1 MTCSAAAFSIMV
13 LAVAPLPAQ
22 TRPPVRPTTP
32 ARATASQP
40 AQPNIVVLLVDDW
53 GWQDLSVPLYRDTT
67 AANRR
72 YPTPAIE
79 RLSRE
84 GVTFTDAYASAPVG
98 APSRVALL
106 TGRSAAMSRVT
117 NDSLSPDRD
126 RSPAFPAI
134 RSPAWNYRGLSA
146 TTGSPNSFTGPLLP
160 KLLRTAGYRTIHAG
174 YSGWS
179 GVGAPGGDAAAIG
192 FDESLSAITA
202 TDALTSASI
211 RAMTAARTARKPF
224 FLLLSYQVIRVP
236 SSGDAHF
243 VDDARARGL
252 DERDAAYASQIA
264 AVDQSVRDVLAY
276 LEANALTANTIVV
289 LTSDNGGV
297 STAARSG
304 LRHMQNAPLKSGM
317 GSAYEGGLRV
327 PLIIKWPGVARPGF
341 RSLTPVVTDDV
352 FPTLLRAARVPN
364 IEQHT
369 KGIVGRDLRSTMDN
383 STPIAYDR
391 PLLWHYPHFWGATG
405 PGIEPFSALRS
416 GKWKLIY
423 FYSGS
428 RYELYD
434 LSSDIGEA
442 HDVSLRQSQIA
453 ARLSELMRA
462 ALTASAAQLP
472 IDSAYARPFALPGR
486 ILVPSASPP

>member
-1 MTCSAAAFSIMV
+1 M
-13 LAVAPLPAQ
+13 
-22 TRPPVRPTTP
+22 
-32 ARATASQP
+32 
-40 AQPNIVVLLVDDW
+40 
-53 GWQDLSVPLYRDTT
+53 PLYRDTT
-67 AANRR
+67 SANRR

-79 RLSRE
+79 RLARE

-117 NDSLSPDRD
+117 NDSLSRDRD
-126 RSPAFPAI
+126 RSSTFPAI

-146 TTGSPNSFTGPLLP
+146 TSGSPNSFTGPLLP
-160 KLLRTAGYRTIHAG
+160 RLLRSAGYRTIHAG
-174 YSGWS
+174 YGGWS
-179 GVGAPGGDAAAIG
+179 AAGAPGGDAAAIG
-192 FDESLSAITA
+192 FDESLSTVSA
-202 TDALTSASI
+202 TDSLTSASI
-211 RAMTAARTARKPF
+211 RAMTAARAARKPF
-224 FLLLSYQVIRVP
+224 FLLLSYHAIRA
-236 SSGDAHF
+236 SSPGDARF
-243 VDDARARGL
+243 VEDAQRRGL
-252 DERDAAYASQIA
+252 DEREAAYASQIA
-264 AVDQSVRDVLAY
+264 AVDQSLRDVMAY
-276 LEANALTANTIVV
+276 LEANTLTASTIVV
-289 LTSDNGGV
+289 LTSDNGGL

-304 LRHMQNAPLKSGM
+304 LRNLQNAPLKSGM

-327 PLIIKWPGVARPGF
+327 PMIIKWPGVARAGF

-364 IEQHT
+364 VEQHT
-369 KGIVGRDLRSTMDN
+369 RGIVGRDLASTMDN

-391 PLLWHYPHFWGATG
+391 PLLWHYPHYWGVSG

-416 GKWKLIY
+416 GRWKLIY

-434 LSSDIGEA
+434 LSNDIGESR
-442 HDVSLRQSQIA
+442 DVSLRQPQIA

-462 ALTASAAQLP
+462 ALKESAAQLP

-486 ILVPSASPP
+486 ILVPPASPP